1 MKSSII
7 LLTLL
12 FTVVFA
18 NAQYSDQLVSGTF
31 KAGAGYAKDF
41 PGLYGSAIQVEYT
54 KGLNNFLEAG
64 IGAKYSSMSGYPRTT
79 SVKEF
84 TKAYSLDFNLYV
96 LPVNT
101 EKQKLR
107 FGVGY
112 SFSFYNT
119 RRSYPVYESGV
130 IEKVPTWPTHDVK
143 GRIGGL
149 TAIAEYQYSITE
161 SYSIGARVSV
171 YKAYDQV
178 LYAGPFV
185 AINL

>member
-1 MKSSII
+1 MKYPSM
-7 LLTLL
+7 LLALLLAVL
-12 FTVVFA
+12 FT
-18 NAQYSDQLVSGTF
+18 NAQYSDQPLNGTF

-41 PGLYGSAIQVEYT
+41 PGLYGAAVQVEYNRS
-54 KGLNNFLEAG
+54 LNNFLEAG
-64 IGAKYSSMSGYPRTT
+64 VGMKYSNMSGYPRTT

-84 TKAYSLDFNLYV
+84 TKAYSLDFNLFF

-101 EKQKLR
+101 ERQKLR
-107 FGVGY
+107 IGGGY

-119 RRSYPVYESGV
+119 RRTYPVYENGAV
-130 IEKVPTWPTHDVK
+130 EKVPTWPTHDLK

-149 TAIAEYQYSITE
+149 TAIAEYQYSI
-161 SYSIGARVSV
+161 SNAYSIGMRISS

-178 LYAGPFV
+178 LYAGPFI

>member
-1 MKSSII
+1 MKYLSMLLAL
-7 LLTLL
+7 LLTVI
-12 FTVVFA
+12 FSY
-18 NAQYSDQLVSGTF
+18 AQYSDQSLNGTF
-31 KAGAGYAKDF
+31 KAGAGFAKDF
-41 PGLYGSAIQVEYT
+41 PGLYGAAMQVEYDRS
-54 KGLNNFLEAG
+54 LNNFLEAG
-64 IGAKYSSMSGYPRTT
+64 VGIKYSNMSGYPRSST
-79 SVKEF
+79 VKEF

>member
-1 MKSSII
+1 MKYLSMLLAL
-7 LLTLL
+7 LLTVI
-12 FTVVFA
+12 FSS
-18 NAQYSDQLVSGTF
+18 AQFSDQPLNGTF
-31 KAGAGYAKDF
+31 RAGAGFAKDF
-41 PGLYGSAIQVEYT
+41 PGLYGAAVQIEYDRS
-54 KGLNNFLEAG
+54 LNNFLEAG
-64 IGAKYSSMSGYPRTT
+64 VGVKYSNMSGYPRTT
-79 SVKEF
+79 TVKEF
-84 TKAYSLDFNLYV
+84 TKAYSLDFNLFV

-107 FGVGY
+107 IGGGY
-112 SFSFYNT
+112 SFSFYNI
-119 RRSYPVYESGV
+119 RRSYPVYESAAITKGA
-130 IEKVPTWPTHDVK
+130 TWPSQDKK

-178 LYAGPFV
+178 IYAGPFV